1 MFTDVVGFTTL
12 GQANEELAL
21 QLLEEHRGVVR
32 PIITRHGG
40 VEVKTIG
47 DAFLVEYASAL
58 EAVKGAVEIQRA
70 MHDRNATLSEERR
83 VLLRIGIHVGDVVHA
98 KGDILG
104 DAVNV
109 SSRIEPMAAP
119 GGVCISEQTYDH
131 VRNKMSVS
139 FEKVEGKTLKNVSIP
154 IDVYRIVMP
163 WESREEQEVR
173 HDSKRIAVL
182 PLKNMSPDPND
193 EYFADGMTEE
203 LITSLSFVKELTVI
217 ARTSVM
223 QYKNSPKRIAD
234 IGKELGVGT
243 LIEGSVRKAA
253 NKVRITIQLIDA
265 RNEGHLWAQSYDKQL
280 DDVFMVQSEVAQKV
294 ADALKVTL
302 LETQVR
308 RLERGASKN
317 PEAFNTYLKGMFYW
331 SKRTPAG
338 LRKAAELF
346 EESITLD
353 PIFALGYAGVAQAFQ
368 VTAANHY
375 EDPEV
380 FYPKSKEFAL
390 KALSLDDDLAEA
402 HAVLASCAL
411 GWDRD
416 IDKCESEFKRAI
428 ELNPNYPTAHQW
440 YAHLLLWEKRTDEA
454 WREISRA
461 LELSPLSMIINA
473 NVADYYILT
482 GNYEKGIE
490 QVKKVIEM
498 DPTFGTIYVSAV
510 RGYVQQSKHA
520 EAIEAAETMSR
531 LMGPKEGIVY
541 KAYAYAYAGR
551 KEEAMRLLAEVEAE
565 FPKGTATPTEISL
578 TWFGLGDSDK
588 GFEWLEKG
596 YDHHDRYVFMIAVC
610 PELDEYR
617 TDPRYLAL
625 LEKTGMAGRIRD

>member
-1 MFTDVVGFTTL
+1 MASGERRLSAIMFTDVVGFTTL

-104 DAVNV
+104 RRRQRLLRGLSRWLPLAVFAYPTQ
-109 SSRIEPMAAP
+109 I
-119 GGVCISEQTYDH
+119 YDH

-223 QYKNSPKRIAD
+223 QYKNSTKRIAD

-510 RGYVQQSKHA
+510 RGYVS
-520 EAIEAAETMSR
+520 T
-531 LMGPKEGIVY
+531 
-541 KAYAYAYAGR
+541 
-551 KEEAMRLLAEVEAE
+551 VEARRGHRGRGNHVQID
-565 FPKGTATPTEISL
+565 GTEGGDSL
-578 TWFGLGDSDK
+578 QGVCLCICREERGGHAVARRGRGRVPEGNGHPHGDFTDLVWFGGL
-588 GFEWLEKG
+588 
-596 YDHHDRYVFMIAVC
+596 
-610 PELDEYR
+610 
-617 TDPRYLAL
+617 
-625 LEKTGMAGRIRD
+625 